1 MVQSL
6 ARSSP
11 PRNTCTHPPTNR
23 PTNQPT
29 NRPPKLYFEA
39 RASSGYPPGPEFSI
53 LLTEEIL
60 QVKSAREWMLG
71 VTLGGIRSPP
81 RPPKFQCCASPGA
94 SPNGGNVRKLK
105 RAPHTFPNIEILG
118 AGGAVH
124 ALSHGRCVATV
135 ICNGGI
141 TCRISS
147 VNRLSSLVSQ

>member
-1 MVQSL
+1 MGQSL

-60 QVKSAREWMLG
+60 QVKSAREWMVG
-71 VTLGGIRSPP
+71 VALGGIRSPP

-105 RAPHTFPNIEILG
+105 RAPHTFPNIEIWG
-118 AGGAVH
+118 AGGGPCMPCRMVGV
-124 ALSHGRCVATV
+124 LRPSSATV
-135 ICNGGI
+135 ESLAEYPPS
-141 TCRISS
+141 TDS
-147 VNRLSSLVSQ
+147 VL